1 MNAGHKQ
8 VTILLVED
16 DDGHAR
22 LLEKNLRRGGIINRL
37 VRVVDGQEAVDYVS
51 RAGAYEDTN
60 AYPDPSVVLLDV
72 RMPRLD
78 GFEVLARMKND
89 PALMKIPVIMLTSTD
104 NQNEINRAY
113 ELGANG
119 YVVKP
124 VGMESFIDR
133 VVKLGMFIEVIELP
147 EQCEQT
153 GTGNGTGH
161 ARHPAC

>member
-1 MNAGHKQ
+1 MIPERKP

-22 LLEKNLRRGGIINRL
+22 LLEKNLRRGGVVNQL
-37 VRVVDGQEAVDYVS
+37 VRVADGQEAVDYMS
-51 RAGAYEDTN
+51 RTGSYEDSMR
-60 AYPDPSVVLLDV
+60 YPLPSVVLLDV

-78 GFEVLARMKND
+78 GFEVLAHLKGD
-89 PALMKIPVIMLTSTD
+89 PKLMRIPVIMLTSTD

-113 ELGANG
+113 EMGANG

-124 VGMESFIDR
+124 VSIESFVDR

-147 EQCEQT
+147 E
-153 GTGNGTGH
+153 NDNRDRH
-161 ARHPAC
+161 AAVNE

>member
-1 MNAGHKQ
+1 MTPEHKR

-22 LLEKNLRRGGIINRL
+22 LLEKNLRRGGIINHL
-37 VRVVDGQEAVDYVS
+37 VRVADGQEAIDYVS
-51 RAGAYEDTN
+51 RTGAYQDTSV
-60 AYPDPSVVLLDV
+60 YPDPSVVLLDV

-78 GFEVLARMKND
+78 GFEVLLHLKSD
-89 PALMKIPVIMLTSTD
+89 PSLMKIPVIMLTSTD

-124 VGMESFIDR
+124 VGMDSFIDR

-147 EQCEQT
+147 E
-153 GTGNGTGH
+153 NAGH
-161 ARHPAC
+161 TRHATERHSAC

>member
-1 MNAGHKQ
+1 VISERKP

-22 LLEKNLRRGGIINRL
+22 LLEKNLRRNGVVNRL
-37 VRVVDGQEAVDYVS
+37 VRVTDGQEAVDYVS
-51 RAGAYEDTN
+51 RTGSYEDSMR
-60 AYPDPSVVLLDV
+60 YPFPSVVLLDV

-78 GFEVLARMKND
+78 GFEVLAYLKSD
-89 PALMKIPVIMLTSTD
+89 PQLMRIPVIMLTSTD

-113 ELGANG
+113 EMGANG

-124 VGMESFIDR
+124 VGIESFIDR

-147 EQCEQT
+147 E
-153 GTGNGTGH
+153 NDKRDRH
-161 ARHPAC
+161 AAINE

>member
-1 MNAGHKQ
+1 MSAERKQ

-37 VRVVDGQEAVDYVS
+37 VRVTDGQEAVDYVS
-51 RAGAYEDTN
+51 RAGAYQDTN
-60 AYPDPSVVLLDV
+60 VYPDPSVVLLDV

-78 GFEVLARMKND
+78 GFEVLAHLKND

-104 NQNEINRAY
+104 NQHEINRAY

-133 VVKLGMFIEVIELP
+133 VAKLGMFIEVIELP
-147 EQCEQT
+147 ENSEHT
-153 GTGNGTGH
+153 SNGTGSV
-161 ARHPAC
+161 RHIAS

>member
-1 MNAGHKQ
+1 VIPERKP

-22 LLEKNLRRGGIINRL
+22 LLEKNLRRGGVVNQL
-37 VRVVDGQEAVDYVS
+37 VRVADGQEAVDYMS
-51 RAGAYEDTN
+51 RTGSYEDSMR
-60 AYPDPSVVLLDV
+60 YPLPSVVLLDV

-78 GFEVLARMKND
+78 GFEVLAHLKGD
-89 PALMKIPVIMLTSTD
+89 PKLMRIPVIMLTSTD

-113 ELGANG
+113 EMGANG

-124 VGMESFIDR
+124 VSIESFVDR

-147 EQCEQT
+147 E
-153 GTGNGTGH
+153 NDNRDRH
-161 ARHPAC
+161 AAVNE

>member
-1 MNAGHKQ
+1 MNAERKQ

-37 VRVVDGQEAVDYVS
+37 VRVSDGQEAVDYVS
-51 RAGAYEDTN
+51 RTGLYQDTS

-78 GFEVLARMKND
+78 GFEVLTHMKKD
-89 PALMKIPVIMLTSTD
+89 PTLMKIPVIMLTSTD
-104 NQNEINRAY
+104 NQHEINRAY

-147 EQCEQT
+147 ENREHA
-153 GTGNGTGH
+153 GNGTGNATH
-161 ARHPAC
+161 TAC

>member
-1 MNAGHKQ
+1 MNADRKQ

-22 LLEKNLRRGGIINRL
+22 LLEKNLRRGGVINRL
-37 VRVVDGQEAVDYVS
+37 VRVADGQEAVDYVS
-51 RAGAYEDTN
+51 RTGAYQDTL
-60 AYPDPSVVLLDV
+60 AYPDPSIVLLDV

-78 GFEVLARMKND
+78 GFEVLTHMKRD
-89 PALMKIPVIMLTSTD
+89 PTLMNIPVIMLTSTD

-124 VGMESFIDR
+124 VGMDSFVDR

-147 EQCEQT
+147 EKSDHAH
-153 GTGNGTGH
+153 NGT
-161 ARHPAC
+161 ARHSAG

>member
-1 MNAGHKQ
+1 MSAERKK

-37 VRVVDGQEAVDYVS
+37 VRVADGQEAVDYVS
-51 RAGAYEDTN
+51 RAGAYQDTS
-60 AYPDPSVVLLDV
+60 AYPDPSIVLLDV

-78 GFEVLARMKND
+78 GFEVLAHLKND

-104 NQNEINRAY
+104 NQHEINRAY

-124 VGMESFIDR
+124 VGIESFIDR
-133 VVKLGMFIEVIELP
+133 VAKLGMFIEVIELP
-147 EQCEQT
+147 ECSERT
-153 GTGNGTGH
+153 SNGSGS
-161 ARHPAC
+161 ARHIAS

>member
-1 MNAGHKQ
+1 MVERKS

-22 LLEKNLRRGGIINRL
+22 LLEKNLRRGGMVNRL
-37 VRVVDGQEAVDYVS
+37 VRVADGQEAIDYVT
-51 RAGAYEDTN
+51 RAAPYQDPEQ
-60 AYPDPSVVLLDV
+60 YPLPSVVLLDV

-78 GFEVLARMKND
+78 GFEVLAHLKRD
-89 PALMKIPVIMLTSTD
+89 PKLMKIPVIMLTSTD
-104 NQNEINRAY
+104 NQKEINRAY

-124 VGMESFIDR
+124 VGMQSFIDR

-147 EQCEQT
+147 ES
-153 GTGNGTGH
+153 NGRDQRAAAG
-161 ARHPAC
+161 ARF